1 MKSVIPTFALFD
13 ARPDAG
19 LLLKR
24 DDGEYNASDHYDRS
38 NHASPRGTKSAHRLP
53 GRAAGVCGR
62 GLPNV
67 NKERQVK
74 GILFMLLLK
83 SLRIGFVGLMLFV
96 ASAWAAS
103 SVLEGIVKDA
113 KGHPIEGADIRIET
127 KNGGKLLT
135 TVKTDV
141 RGRYILEGLP
151 SGNYRVT
158 LAVTGAV
165 KTSIN
170 NTTIESD
177 EPTQLNFDLAA
188 APASRASVTVKKGRH
203 WVWIP
208 AFSGSRLPGHWV
220 ELNDSGSW
228 AGEASSFNVVRVSG
242 EELQRTIHSRDLPAG
257 AK

>member
-1 MKSVIPTFALFD
+1 
-13 ARPDAG
+13 
-19 LLLKR
+19 
-24 DDGEYNASDHYDRS
+24 
-38 NHASPRGTKSAHRLP
+38 
-53 GRAAGVCGR
+53 
-62 GLPNV
+62 
-67 NKERQVK
+67 
-74 GILFMLLLK
+74 MLLLK

-141 RGRYILEGLP
+141 SGRYILEGLP
-151 SGNYRVT
+151 PGNYRVT
-158 LAVTGAV
+158 LAVNGAV

-177 EPTQLNFDLAA
+177 APTQLNFDLGA
-188 APASRASVTVKKGRH
+188 APASRASVTVKKGHH
-203 WVWIP
+203 WVWVP
-208 AFSGSRLPGHWV
+208 AFTGSRLPGHWV

-242 EELQRTIHSRDLPAG
+242 EELQRTIHSKDLPPERSDRSAVLAQCWRPFSHRLLNVHKEVFQTG
-257 AK
+257 LREISFLTS

>member
-1 MKSVIPTFALFD
+1 
-13 ARPDAG
+13 
-19 LLLKR
+19 
-24 DDGEYNASDHYDRS
+24 
-38 NHASPRGTKSAHRLP
+38 
-53 GRAAGVCGR
+53 
-62 GLPNV
+62 
-67 NKERQVK
+67 
-74 GILFMLLLK
+74 MLLLK

-141 RGRYILEGLP
+141 SGRYILEGLP
-151 SGNYRVT
+151 PGNYRVT
-158 LAVTGAV
+158 LAVNGAV

-177 EPTQLNFDLAA
+177 APTQLNFDLGA

-203 WVWIP
+203 WVWVP
-208 AFSGSRLPGHWV
+208 AFTGSRLPGHWV

-242 EELQRTIHSRDLPAG
+242 EELQRTIHSKDLPPG